1 MHCRTCGPRR
11 KRWGIRSR
19 SCERLDELALIGA
32 PMSSQRSS
40 GVDLLVSSGVSRVS
54 GADERCPVAQA
65 VKFAE
70 VEKSLS
76 ELRSG
81 RMIVIA
87 DDEDREN
94 EGDLVLAAEMVTPEV
109 INFMATYA
117 RGLICVAMTGER
129 LDQLELGPMVRHNTA
144 NLGTAFTV
152 SIDARGR
159 GVTTGISSYDRAQ
172 TILAA
177 VDPRTRPEDL
187 ARPGHVFPLRSPPHG
202 VLERRGQTEASVDLA
217 RLAGLHH
224 AAVICEIMNRNGSMA
239 RGPDLAR
246 VCSEYGMTMV
256 TVAQLVRYRLETE
269 LDQPP
274 GLNPSGAYGQGQDWE
289 KFLEEGTM
297 HGNSRT

>member
-1 MHCRTCGPRR
+1 M
-11 KRWGIRSR
+11 
-19 SCERLDELALIGA
+19 EELALIGA
-32 PMSSQRSS
+32 PMSSQHASA
-40 GVDLLVSSGVSRVS
+40 VDLLVSPEVPRVS
-54 GADERCPVAQA
+54 GGDEPSPVAQA

-70 VEKSLS
+70 IEKSLR

-94 EGDLVLAAEMVTPEV
+94 EGDLVIAAEMVTPEV

-117 RGLICVAMTGER
+117 RGLICLAMTGER
-129 LDQLELGPMVRHNTA
+129 LDQLELRPMVPHNTA
-144 NLGTAFTV
+144 PLGTAFTV

-187 ARPGHVFPLRSPPHG
+187 ARPGHVFPLRSRPDG

-217 RLAGLHH
+217 RLAGLHQ

-239 RGPDLAR
+239 RGPDLTR
-246 VCSEYGMTMV
+246 FCSEHGFTMV

-269 LDQPP
+269 SDQSPR
-274 GLNPSGAYGQGQDWE
+274 LYPSGAYGHGQDWE
-289 KFLEEGTM
+289 KLLEEDTM
-297 HGNSRT
+297 HINSRTGDRI

>member
-1 MHCRTCGPRR
+1 
-11 KRWGIRSR
+11 
-19 SCERLDELALIGA
+19 
-32 PMSSQRSS
+32 MSSQRAADLPASS
-40 GVDLLVSSGVSRVS
+40 EVSREVS
-54 GADERCPVAQA
+54 DMSGSDERCPVTQA
-65 VKFAE
+65 LKFAE
-70 VEKSLS
+70 IEKSLR

-94 EGDLVLAAEMVTPEV
+94 EGDLMIAAEMVTPEV

-117 RGLICVAMTGER
+117 RGLICLAMTGER
-129 LDQLELGPMVRHNTA
+129 LDELELGAMVLHNTA

-172 TILAA
+172 TILTA

-187 ARPGHVFPLRSPPHG
+187 ARPGHVFPLRSRPDG

-224 AAVICEIMNRNGSMA
+224 AAVICEIMNRDGSMA
-239 RGPDLAR
+239 RGSDLAEF
-246 VCSEYGMTMV
+246 CSEYGFTMV

-269 LDQPP
+269 SDHPP
-274 GLNPSGAYGQGQDWE
+274 VLRPSAAYGHGADW
-289 KFLEEGTM
+289 KKLLEENKM
-297 HGNSRT
+297 RENSHTGDRR

>member
-1 MHCRTCGPRR
+1 
-11 KRWGIRSR
+11 
-19 SCERLDELALIGA
+19 
-32 PMSSQRSS
+32 MSSQQCG
-40 GVDLLVSSGVSRVS
+40 GVGMLVSSEVSPMS
-54 GADERCPVAQA
+54 GLGERRPVAQA
-65 VKFAE
+65 TKFAE
-70 VEKSLS
+70 VEKSLM

-94 EGDLVLAAEMVTPEV
+94 EGDLMIAAEMVTPEV

-117 RGLICVAMTGER
+117 RGLICLAMTGER
-129 LDQLELGPMVRHNTA
+129 LEQLELGPMVLHNTA

-187 ARPGHVFPLRSPPHG
+187 ARPGHVFPLRSRPDG

-217 RLAGLHH
+217 RLAGLHPS
-224 AAVICEIMNRNGSMA
+224 AVICEIMNRDGSMA

-246 VCSEYGMTMV
+246 FCSEHGFTMV
-256 TVAQLVRYRLETE
+256 TVAQLVPYRLETE
-269 LDQPP
+269 LAQPY
-274 GLNPSGAYGQGQDWE
+274 GLHPSGA
-289 KFLEEGTM
+289 
-297 HGNSRT
+297 HGNGPDLLQEDTLHETLHTGDRI

>member
-1 MHCRTCGPRR
+1 MPT
-11 KRWGIRSR
+11 
-19 SCERLDELALIGA
+19 
-32 PMSSQRSS
+32 QRPSA
-40 GVDLLVSSGVSRVS
+40 VNQLVSSEVSRVS
-54 GADERCPVAQA
+54 GDDERCYVAQA

-70 VEKSLS
+70 IEQSLR
-76 ELRSG
+76 ELQSG

-94 EGDLVLAAEMVTPEV
+94 EGDLVIAAEMVTPEV

-117 RGLICVAMTGER
+117 RGLICLAMTGER
-129 LDQLELGPMVRHNTA
+129 LDQLELGPMVLNNTA

-177 VDPRTRPEDL
+177 VDPRTRPQDL
-187 ARPGHVFPLRSPPHG
+187 ARPGHVFPLRSQPDG

-224 AAVICEIMNRNGSMA
+224 AAVICEIMNRDGSMA
-239 RGPDLAR
+239 RGSDLTR
-246 VCSEYGMTMV
+246 FCSECGLTMV

-269 LDQPP
+269 IDEHDVEGILA
-274 GLNPSGAYGQGQDWE
+274 G
-289 KFLEEGTM
+289 KEEGGKAPVPQDVDGKAIRS
-297 HGNSRT
+297 HLL

>member
-1 MHCRTCGPRR
+1 MGT
-11 KRWGIRSR
+11 
-19 SCERLDELALIGA
+19 LT
-32 PMSSQRSS
+32 SSQQLSA
-40 GVDLLVSSGVSRVS
+40 VDLLVSSEIVSREISRVS
-54 GADERCPVAQA
+54 GGVERCLVAQA
-65 VKFAE
+65 VRFAE
-70 VEKSLS
+70 IEKSLR

-94 EGDLVLAAEMVTPEV
+94 EGDLVIAAEMVTPEV

-117 RGLICVAMTGER
+117 RGLICLAMSGER
-129 LDQLELGPMVRHNTA
+129 LDQLELGPMVLHNTA
-144 NLGTAFTV
+144 TLGTAFTV
-152 SIDARGR
+152 SIDARAR

-177 VDPRTRPEDL
+177 VDPRTRPADL
-187 ARPGHVFPLRSPPHG
+187 ARPGHVFPLRSRPNG

-224 AAVICEIMNRNGSMA
+224 AAVICEIMNRDGSMA
-239 RGPDLAR
+239 RGSDLTAF
-246 VCSEYGMTMV
+246 CTEHGLTMV

-274 GLNPSGAYGQGQDWE
+274 SLHPSGAYGHRQETE
-289 KFLEEGTM
+289 KLLKETMM
-297 HGNSRT
+297 HGNSRTGGRQ

>member
-1 MHCRTCGPRR
+1 
-11 KRWGIRSR
+11 
-19 SCERLDELALIGA
+19 
-32 PMSSQRSS
+32 MSSQQTSA
-40 GVDLLVSSGVSRVS
+40 VDLLVSPEVSRVS
-54 GADERCPVAQA
+54 SGDEGWPVAQA
-65 VKFAE
+65 VKFTE
-70 VEKSLS
+70 IEKSLR

-94 EGDLVLAAEMVTPEV
+94 EGDLVVAAEMVTPEV

-117 RGLICVAMTGER
+117 RGLICLAMTGER
-129 LDQLELGPMVRHNTA
+129 LDQLELRPMVLHNTA

-159 GVTTGISSYDRAQ
+159 SVTTGISSYDRAQ

-187 ARPGHVFPLRSPPHG
+187 ARPGHVFPLRSRPDG

-217 RLAGLHH
+217 RLAGLHQ

-246 VCSEYGMTMV
+246 FCSEYDFTMV

-274 GLNPSGAYGQGQDWE
+274 GLHPSAASGHGPGWG
-289 KFLEEGTM
+289 KLLEEDTM
-297 HGNSRT
+297 DLNSRTGDRI

>member
-1 MHCRTCGPRR
+1 MPT
-11 KRWGIRSR
+11 
-19 SCERLDELALIGA
+19 
-32 PMSSQRSS
+32 QRPSA
-40 GVDLLVSSGVSRVS
+40 VNLLVSSEVSRVS
-54 GADERCPVAQA
+54 GGDERCYVAQA

-70 VEKSLS
+70 IEQSLR
-76 ELRSG
+76 ELQSG

-94 EGDLVLAAEMVTPEV
+94 EGDLVIAAEMVTPEV

-117 RGLICVAMTGER
+117 RGLICLAMTGER
-129 LDQLELGPMVRHNTA
+129 LDQLELGPMVLNNTA

-177 VDPRTRPEDL
+177 VAPRTRPQDL
-187 ARPGHVFPLRSPPHG
+187 ARPGHVFPLRSRPDG

-224 AAVICEIMNRNGSMA
+224 AAVICEIMNRDGSMA
-239 RGPDLAR
+239 RGSDLTTF
-246 VCSEYGMTMV
+246 CSEYGLTMV
-256 TVAQLVRYRLETE
+256 TVAQLVQYRLETE

-274 GLNPSGAYGQGQDWE
+274 GLDPSAAYGRGPGWE
-289 KFLEEGTM
+289 KLLKEDM
-297 HGNSRT
+297 HGNNVLEAGNE

>member
-1 MHCRTCGPRR
+1 
-11 KRWGIRSR
+11 
-19 SCERLDELALIGA
+19 
-32 PMSSQRSS
+32 MSSQRP
-40 GVDLLVSSGVSRVS
+40 GAVDLLVSSEVSRVS
-54 GADERCPVAQA
+54 GGDERCPVAHA

-70 VEKSLS
+70 IERSIR

-94 EGDLVLAAEMVTPEV
+94 EGDLVIAAEMVTPEV
-109 INFMATYA
+109 INFMATHA
-117 RGLICVAMTGER
+117 RGLICLAMTGER

-144 NLGTAFTV
+144 NFGTAFTV

-172 TILAA
+172 TILSA

-187 ARPGHVFPLRSPPHG
+187 ARPGHVFPLRSRPGG

-239 RGPDLAR
+239 RGADLAR
-246 VCSEYGMTMV
+246 FCSEHGFTMV
-256 TVAQLVRYRLETE
+256 TVAQLVRYRLEAE
-269 LDQPP
+269 FNQSP
-274 GLNPSGAYGQGQDWE
+274 GMHPSAVYGHGPDWE
-289 KFLEEGTM
+289 KLLEEDTM
-297 HGNSRT
+297 HGKSDVLEVLQKD

>member
-1 MHCRTCGPRR
+1 M
-11 KRWGIRSR
+11 
-19 SCERLDELALIGA
+19 GA
-32 PMSSQRSS
+32 PMSSQHPSAI
-40 GVDLLVSSGVSRVS
+40 DLVVSSEVSCVRL
-54 GADERCPVAQA
+54 GDERSPVAQT

-70 VEKSLS
+70 IEKAIS

-94 EGDLVLAAEMVTPEV
+94 EGDLMIVAERVTPEV

-117 RGLICVAMTGER
+117 RGLICLAMTGER
-129 LDQLELGPMVRHNTA
+129 LDQLELGPMVLHNTA

-152 SIDARGR
+152 SIDALGR

-177 VDPRTRPEDL
+177 VDPRTQPEDL
-187 ARPGHVFPLRSPPHG
+187 ARPGHVFPLRSRPDG

-224 AAVICEIMNRNGSMA
+224 AAVICEIMNRDGSMA
-239 RGPDLAR
+239 RGSDLAR
-246 VCSEYGMTMV
+246 FCAEYGLTMV

-269 LDQPP
+269 SDQLPS
-274 GLNPSGAYGQGQDWE
+274 LRPSGAFRHDLDW
-289 KFLEEGTM
+289 KTLSEEDTM
-297 HGNSRT
+297 HVNSRTGDRR

>member
-1 MHCRTCGPRR
+1 V
-11 KRWGIRSR
+11 
-19 SCERLDELALIGA
+19 A
-32 PMSSQRSS
+32 PMFSQRPSA
-40 GVDLLVSSGVSRVS
+40 VDLLVSSEVSPVS
-54 GADERCPVAQA
+54 GGDERWRVAQA
-65 VKFAE
+65 VKFAGI
-70 VEKSLS
+70 EKSLG

-94 EGDLVLAAEMVTPEV
+94 EGDLVIAAEMVTPEV

-129 LDQLELGPMVRHNTA
+129 LDQLELEPMVLHNTA

-177 VDPRTRPEDL
+177 VDPRTRPDDL
-187 ARPGHVFPLRSPPHG
+187 ARPGHVFPLRARPNG
-202 VLERRGQTEASVDLA
+202 VFERRGQTEASVDLA

-224 AAVICEIMNRNGSMA
+224 AAVICEIMNRDGSMA
-239 RGPDLAR
+239 RGSDLASF
-246 VCSEYGMTMV
+246 CSEHGFTMV

-274 GLNPSGAYGQGQDWE
+274 GLDPTETYGHVLKE
-289 KFLEEGTM
+289 AAM
-297 HGNSRT
+297 HRNSPVGDLR

>member
-1 MHCRTCGPRR
+1 MASKSANSLFAKHRQALMHCPTCGPRR
-11 KRWGIRSR
+11 KGWGIRSR
-19 SCERLDELALIGA
+19 SCERFEELALIGA
-32 PMSSQRSS
+32 PMSSQRP
-40 GVDLLVSSGVSRVS
+40 GTGDLLVSPELSRVS
-54 GADERCPVAQA
+54 RGDEPYPVGQA

-70 VEKSLS
+70 IEKSLR

-94 EGDLVLAAEMVTPEV
+94 EGDLMIAAEMVTSEA

-117 RGLICVAMTGER
+117 RGLICLAMTGER

-187 ARPGHVFPLRSPPHG
+187 ARPGHVFPLRSRPDG

-224 AAVICEIMNRNGSMA
+224 AAVICEIMNRDGSMA
-239 RGPDLAR
+239 RDADLAR
-246 VCSEYGMTMV
+246 FC
-256 TVAQLVRYRLETE
+256 
-269 LDQPP
+269 
-274 GLNPSGAYGQGQDWE
+274 
-289 KFLEEGTM
+289 
-297 HGNSRT
+297 

>member
-1 MHCRTCGPRR
+1 
-11 KRWGIRSR
+11 
-19 SCERLDELALIGA
+19 
-32 PMSSQRSS
+32 MSSQRASRA
-40 GVDLLVSSGVSRVS
+40 DLVVSSEVSRKVSDMS

-70 VEKSLS
+70 IEKSLK

-81 RMIVIA
+81 RIIVIA

-94 EGDLVLAAEMVTPEV
+94 EGDLVIAAEMVTPEV

-117 RGLICVAMTGER
+117 RGLICLAMNGER
-129 LDQLELGPMVRHNTA
+129 LDQLELGPMVFDNTA

-177 VDPRTRPEDL
+177 VDPQTRPEDL
-187 ARPGHVFPLRSPPHG
+187 ARPGHVFPLRSRPNG

-224 AAVICEIMNRNGSMA
+224 AAVICEIMNRDGSMA
-239 RGPDLAR
+239 RGSDLAR
-246 VCSEYGMTMV
+246 FCSEYGFTMV
-256 TVAQLVRYRLETE
+256 TVAQLVHYRLETE
-269 LDQPP
+269 SDQLS
-274 GLNPSGAYGQGQDWE
+274 GRRPSGAFRHDPTGR
-289 KFLEEGTM
+289 
-297 HGNSRT
+297 H

>member
-1 MHCRTCGPRR
+1 
-11 KRWGIRSR
+11 
-19 SCERLDELALIGA
+19 
-32 PMSSQRSS
+32 MSSQRPSA
-40 GVDLLVSSGVSRVS
+40 VDLLVSSEVSRVS
-54 GADERCPVAQA
+54 GGDERCPVAQA

-70 VEKSLS
+70 IEKSLR

-94 EGDLVLAAEMVTPEV
+94 EGDLMIAAEMVTPEV
-109 INFMATYA
+109 VNFMATYA
-117 RGLICVAMTGER
+117 RGLICLAMTGER
-129 LDQLELGPMVRHNTA
+129 LDQLELGPMVLHNTA

-177 VDPRTRPEDL
+177 VDPRTRPADL
-187 ARPGHVFPLRSPPHG
+187 ARPGHVFPLRSRPDG

-224 AAVICEIMNRNGSMA
+224 AAVICEIMNRDGSMA
-239 RGPDLAR
+239 RGSDLAR
-246 VCSEYGMTMV
+246 FCSEYGLTMV
-256 TVAQLVRYRLETE
+256 TVAHLVRYRLETE
-269 LDQPP
+269 LDQRPS
-274 GLNPSGAYGQGQDWE
+274 LHPSGASGHGPDWE
-289 KFLEEGTM
+289 KQLEEDTM
-297 HGNSRT
+297 HGNSRTGDRR

>member
-1 MHCRTCGPRR
+1 MF
-11 KRWGIRSR
+11 
-19 SCERLDELALIGA
+19 
-32 PMSSQRSS
+32 SQRP
-40 GVDLLVSSGVSRVS
+40 GAVDLLDSSELLLVS
-54 GADERCPVAQA
+54 GSAQA

-70 VEKSLS
+70 IEESLR

-94 EGDLVLAAEMVTPEV
+94 EGDLVIAAEMVTPEA

-117 RGLICVAMTGER
+117 RGLICLAMTGER
-129 LDQLELGPMVRHNTA
+129 LDQLELGPMAPHNTA
-144 NLGTAFTV
+144 NFGTAFTV

-187 ARPGHVFPLRSPPHG
+187 ARPGHLFPLRSRPGG

-224 AAVICEIMNRNGSMA
+224 AAVICEIMNRDGSMA
-239 RGPDLAR
+239 RGADLAR
-246 VCSEYGMTMV
+246 FCSEHGFTMV
-256 TVAQLVRYRLETE
+256 TVAQLARYRLKTE
-269 LDQPP
+269 FNQSP
-274 GLNPSGAYGQGQDWE
+274 GLHLPVAYGHGPAWE
-289 KFLEEGTM
+289 KLLEEDAMPVNTGI
-297 HGNSRT
+297 GAV

>member
-1 MHCRTCGPRR
+1 
-11 KRWGIRSR
+11 
-19 SCERLDELALIGA
+19 
-32 PMSSQRSS
+32 MSSQRLSA
-40 GVDLLVSSGVSRVS
+40 VDLLISPEVSRVS
-54 GADERCPVAQA
+54 GGDERCPVPRA

-70 VEKSLS
+70 IEKSLG

-94 EGDLVLAAEMVTPEV
+94 EGDLMVPAEMVTPEV

-117 RGLICVAMTGER
+117 RGLICLAMTGER
-129 LDQLELGPMVRHNTA
+129 LDQLELGPMVLHNTA

-152 SIDARGR
+152 SVDARGR

-177 VDPRTRPEDL
+177 VDSRTRPEDL
-187 ARPGHVFPLRSPPHG
+187 ARPGHVFPLRSRPDG

-217 RLAGLHH
+217 RLAGLHP

-239 RGPDLAR
+239 RGSELATF
-246 VCSEYGMTMV
+246 CSDHGFTMV

-269 LDQPP
+269 LDQSP
-274 GLNPSGAYGQGQDWE
+274 GLHPSGAYEHGPDWE
-289 KFLEEGTM
+289 KLEEDM
-297 HGNSRT
+297 RHGNSRTGDRR

>member
-1 MHCRTCGPRR
+1 
-11 KRWGIRSR
+11 
-19 SCERLDELALIGA
+19 
-32 PMSSQRSS
+32 MSSQRPSA
-40 GVDLLVSSGVSRVS
+40 VDLLVSSEISRVS
-54 GADERCPVAQA
+54 GGDERCLVAQA
-65 VKFAE
+65 TKFTE
-70 VEKSLS
+70 IENSLR

-81 RMIVIA
+81 RMIVLA

-94 EGDLVLAAEMVTPEV
+94 EGDLVIAAEMVTPEV

-117 RGLICVAMTGER
+117 RGLICLAMTGER
-129 LDQLELGPMVRHNTA
+129 LDQLELGPMVLHNTA

-159 GVTTGISSYDRAQ
+159 GVTTGISAYDRAQ

-187 ARPGHVFPLRSPPHG
+187 ARPGHVFPLRSRPDG

-239 RGPDLAR
+239 RGPDLASF
-246 VCSEYGMTMV
+246 CSEYGFAMV

-274 GLNPSGAYGQGQDWE
+274 GLHSSGTYGHGPGWE
-289 KFLEEGTM
+289 KLLEENTM
-297 HGNSRT
+297 HGNSRTGDWR

>member
-1 MHCRTCGPRR
+1 
-11 KRWGIRSR
+11 
-19 SCERLDELALIGA
+19 
-32 PMSSQRSS
+32 MSSQRPSA
-40 GVDLLVSSGVSRVS
+40 VDLFVSSEVSRVC
-54 GADERCPVAQA
+54 GGDERCLVAQA
-65 VKFAE
+65 VMFAE
-70 VEKSLS
+70 IEKSLR

-81 RMIVIA
+81 RMIVIV

-94 EGDLVLAAEMVTPEV
+94 EGDLMIAAEMVTPEV

-117 RGLICVAMTGER
+117 RGLICLAMTGER
-129 LDQLELGPMVRHNTA
+129 LDQLDLGPMVLHNTA

-187 ARPGHVFPLRSPPHG
+187 ARPGHVFPLRSRPNG
-202 VLERRGQTEASVDLA
+202 VHERRGQTEASVDLA

-224 AAVICEIMNRNGSMA
+224 AAVICEIMNPNGSMA
-239 RGPDLAR
+239 RGSDLAR
-246 VCSEYGMTMV
+246 FCSEYGLTMV

-269 LDQPP
+269 LDRSA
-274 GLNPSGAYGQGQDWE
+274 GLHPSGAYGHGADW
-289 KFLEEGTM
+289 KKLLEEDTIP
-297 HGNSRT
+297 GNSRTGGRR

>member
-1 MHCRTCGPRR
+1 
-11 KRWGIRSR
+11 
-19 SCERLDELALIGA
+19 
-32 PMSSQRSS
+32 MSSQQPSA
-40 GVDLLVSSGVSRVS
+40 VDLLVSSELFRVPIV
-54 GADERCPVAQA
+54 DEGCVVAQPL
-65 VKFAE
+65 KFAE
-70 VEKSLS
+70 IEKSLGD
-76 ELRSG
+76 LRSG

-94 EGDLVLAAEMVTPEV
+94 EGDLVIAAEMVTPEV

-117 RGLICVAMTGER
+117 RGLICLAMTGER
-129 LDQLELGPMVRHNTA
+129 LDQLELGPMVLNNTA

-177 VDPRTRPEDL
+177 VDPRTRPEEL
-187 ARPGHVFPLRSPPHG
+187 ARPGHVFPLRSRPDG

-217 RLAGLHH
+217 RLAGLHP

-239 RGPDLAR
+239 RGSDLAR
-246 VCSEYGMTMV
+246 FCSEYGLTMV
-256 TVAQLVRYRLETE
+256 TVAQLVRYRLKTK

-274 GLNPSGAYGQGQDWE
+274 GLHSSVAFGHGADWE
-289 KFLEEGTM
+289 KSLDEDKM
-297 HGNSRT
+297 RANSRTGDTR

>member
-1 MHCRTCGPRR
+1 
-11 KRWGIRSR
+11 
-19 SCERLDELALIGA
+19 
-32 PMSSQRSS
+32 MSTQRASA
-40 GVDLLVSSGVSRVS
+40 VDLLVSSEVSRLA
-54 GADERCPVAQA
+54 GGDDCRFVAETT
-65 VKFAE
+65 KFAE
-70 VEKSLS
+70 IDRSLR

-94 EGDLVLAAEMVTPEV
+94 EGDLMIAAEMVTPEV

-117 RGLICVAMTGER
+117 RGLICLAMTGDR
-129 LDQLELGPMVRHNTA
+129 LDQLELGPMVLHNTA

-187 ARPGHVFPLRSPPHG
+187 ARPGHVFPLRARPDG

-224 AAVICEIMNRNGSMA
+224 AAVICEVMKRDGSMA

-246 VCSEYGMTMV
+246 FSSEYGLTMV

-269 LDQPP
+269 KHQL
-274 GLNPSGAYGQGQDWE
+274 LSLHPSGAYG
-289 KFLEEGTM
+289 
-297 HGNSRT
+297 HAP